1 MAKKPFSIDD
11 AFDENL
17 DDVVVRVYG
26 STTVDKSAFSS
37 RNNSR
42 VKPVSSEG
50 SNARK
55 QRLCCVN
62 KRFDMTLTC

>member
-26 STTVDKSAFSS
+26 STTVDKSAYSS
-37 RNNSR
+37 RNNSG
-42 VKPVSSEG
+42 VKPASSEG
-50 SNARK
+50 NTRK
-55 QRLCCVN
+55 QKIVLCIQTVSM
-62 KRFDMTLTC
+62 KR

>member
-37 RNNSR
+37 RNNSG
-42 VKPVSSEG
+42 VNPSEG
-50 SNARK
+50 SNARQ
-55 QRLCCVN
+55 QRLDCVN
-62 KRFDMTLTC
+62 NSFDGTLTC

>member
-26 STTVDKSAFSS
+26 STTVDKSVFSS
-37 RNNSR
+37 RNHSG
-42 VKPVSSEG
+42 VKPASNEG
-50 SNARK
+50 RHTK
-55 QRLCCVN
+55 QILIICT
-62 KRFDMTLTC
+62 KKQF

>member
-26 STTVDKSAFSS
+26 STTVDKSAFNS
-37 RNNSR
+37 RNNSG
-42 VKPVSSEG
+42 VKPASSEG
-50 SNARK
+50 SARSK
-55 QRLCCVN
+55 HLYSYSNIFTDTQC
-62 KRFDMTLTC
+62 M